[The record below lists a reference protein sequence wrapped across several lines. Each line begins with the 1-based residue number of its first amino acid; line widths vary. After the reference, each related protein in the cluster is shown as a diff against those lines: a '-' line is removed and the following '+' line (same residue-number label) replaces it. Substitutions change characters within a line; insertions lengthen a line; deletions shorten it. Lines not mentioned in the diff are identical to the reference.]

1 MSGWVTASLILLVLD
16 LNIRYSSTPLNLQY
30 VKSAMALVNCVCIVL
45 FYIWCVDPAKQH
57 IATGIKKKHIYVI
70 ELSCSA
76 TLRLR
81 VSWTFT
87 DAEILKRQK

>member
-1 MSGWVTASLILLVLD
+1 MSGWLTASLILLVLD

-57 IATGIKKKHIYVI
+57 IATGIKKTYLCYWI
-70 ELSCSA
+70 EL
-76 TLRLR
+76 LG
-81 VSWTFT
+81 
-87 DAEILKRQK
+87 